1 MSAKVTVMATRIK
14 RLSPRHR
21 LAHLRA
27 LIRREPAG
35 SDRWLRLVA
44 LWRDQLATL
53 PANENRSL

>member
-1 MSAKVTVMATRIK
+1 MNIPVAVMRVRMK
-14 RLSPRHR
+14 RLPLRLR

-35 SDRWLRLVA
+35 SIRTGELVA
-44 LWRDQLATL
+44 LLHDQFVAL